1 MYIYIYTLYTQQTSQ
16 LLHTFEVEVECVWG
30 LCFFILLFALVLKY
44 IELKFRKTNKF
55 GTQLTQ
61 ILKERERD
69 FILLHTHFPYSY
81 FNNNNNNIK
90 QNIEQWTHTHAN
102 IEPETGMLK

>member
-61 ILKERERD
+61 ILKERESERE
-69 FILLHTHFPYSY
+69 ILFYYTHIF
-81 FNNNNNNIK
+81 
-90 QNIEQWTHTHAN
+90 QTHILIIIIITSN
-102 IEPETGMLK
+102 KI